1 MRVREK
7 DALEK
12 EVKELD
18 SKTRAGLK
26 GRAQAI
32 EVTLRVG
39 KAGITETL
47 VEELKLQL
55 KERKLVKVRILKGD
69 ACEIAGNLAT
79 DAGVQLVEV
88 RGKTAVFWRK

>member
-1 MRVREK
+1 M
-7 DALEK
+7 
-12 EVKELD
+12 D

-26 GRAQAI
+26 GKAQAI

-39 KAGITETL
+39 KAGLTETL

-55 KERKLVKVRILKGD
+55 KDRKLVKVRILKGE
-69 ACEIAGNLAT
+69 AAEIAGKLAA
-79 DAGVQLVEV
+79 DAGAQLVEV

>member
-1 MRVREK
+1 ME
-7 DALEK
+7 
-12 EVKELD
+12 
-18 SKTRAGLK
+18 SKMRAGLK

-39 KAGITETL
+39 KAGLTETL

-55 KERKLVKVRILKGD
+55 KDRKLVKVRILKGD
-69 ACEIAGNLAT
+69 VAEIAGKLAE

-88 RGKTAVFWRK
+88 RGKTAVYWRR